1 MKRKI
6 VFSLVFIL
14 TITFIGAASTN
25 ILSLNINQEE
35 TIWRFSYTDKAGSY
49 MDQYAHKF
57 KNKIEAETKGKVKVE
72 LYPASILGTGE
83 DMIEQ
88 AQNNVVH
95 FNLVSDKN
103 IASYIPESQIFQLE
117 YLFPDDINKL
127 TDLINSE
134 KFSNLIEESFIEKNI
149 FPLGYFASGWELIS
163 ANDYINHPDK
173 LKNYNLRVA
182 PNKFN
187 IRNYEEYGANV
198 TAIDSVEAYSGL
210 YFGVFNGQVANL
222 STIKEMGFYNTQE
235 YLIET
240 KSNPDINILITNPTF
255 YNSLTDDLKDILNNV
270 ILEMK
275 DFSKK
280 LQQKHYDDNLRNIK
294 HAKENIKILSLT
306 KEERQLFKR
315 DAQKIWSYYEEIP
328 GDNASE
334 LLNYLININ

>member
-6 VFSLVFIL
+6 VLTLVFIL
-14 TITFIGAASTN
+14 TIVFIGAASTN
-25 ILSLNINQEE
+25 IFSFNINQEE
-35 TIWRFSYTDKAGSY
+35 AIWRFSYTDKAGSY

-57 KNKIEAETKGKVKVE
+57 KNKIEAESKGKVKVE

-88 AQNNVVH
+88 VQNNAIH
-95 FNLVSDKN
+95 FNLVADKDMT
-103 IASYIPESQIFQLE
+103 SYIPESQIFQLE
-117 YLFPDDINKL
+117 YLFPDNINKV
-127 TDLINSE
+127 TELINSE
-134 KFSNLIEESFIEKNI
+134 KFSNLMERSFIEKNI
-149 FPLGYFASGWELIS
+149 FPLGYFASDWELIS

-173 LKNYNLRVA
+173 LKNYNIRVA
-182 PNKFN
+182 LNRFN

-198 TAIDSVEAYSGL
+198 TATDSFEAYSGL

-255 YNSLTDDLKDILNNV
+255 YNSLTDDLKDVLNNV
-270 ILEMK
+270 VLDMK
-275 DFSKK
+275 DYSKK
-280 LQQKHYDDNLRNIK
+280 LQQKHYDDNLKKIK
-294 HAKENIKILSLT
+294 YANENIEIISLT
-306 KEERQLFKR
+306 QEERQLFKQH
-315 DAQKIWSYYEEIP
+315 AQKVWNYYEEMP
-328 GDNASE
+328 GDNSSK

>member
-163 ANDYINHPDK
+163 SNDYINHPDK

-222 STIKEMGFYNTQE
+222 STIKEMEFYNTQE